1 MNKKERFE
9 VIVVGG
15 GHAGTEA
22 ALAAAR
28 CGCQTLLV
36 THSLESLGQM
46 SCNPAIGGIGKGH
59 IVREIDALG
68 GAMAQ
73 AIDLSGIQ
81 FRRLNERK
89 GPAVRATRAQAD
101 RSLYRQAIRE
111 RLQRQ
116 QNLYLF
122 QASVDD
128 LLVEQNRVVGVTTST
143 GVEFRAGAV
152 VLTVGTFLGG
162 KIHIGEQQYEGGRAG
177 DPPAN
182 VLALKLRERGFSIGR
197 LKTGTPPRIDSKTID
212 FSVLKE
218 QPGDQPV
225 PCFSFLGEASHHPR
239 QVSCHI
245 TATNEQ
251 THDIVRQAL
260 DRSPLFSGVIQGTGP
275 RYCPSIEDKVV
286 RFDHRPA
293 HQIFVEPEGLNAAE
307 VYPNGI
313 STSLPYDV
321 QLALVRSIK
330 GFHNATITRPGYA
343 IEYDYFDPRGLRR
356 SLESRDLEG
365 LYLAGQINGTTGY
378 EEAAGQGLL
387 AGVNA
392 ARSTQSR
399 EPWIPRRDQSYIGV
413 MIDDLIVSG
422 ISEPYRM
429 FTSRAEYRLQL
440 REDNADLRLTAKGR
454 ELGLVDEHRWHHFSE
469 KAEVMEREQK
479 RLREVWARPGTP
491 ASEDLETLLGLS
503 LRSETRLSD
512 LLSRPEVDYLTLMKV
527 SGAGPGTTH
536 PEVVEQLEIQARYAG
551 YIRRQKSEIERMARD
566 EALVLPEDLDYSAIK
581 GLSTE
586 VRQKLDRHRP
596 ETLGQAS
603 RVDGVTPVAVNLL
616 LVHLKKR
623 GLKSAA

>member
-128 LLVEQNRVVGVTTST
+128 LLVAQNRVVGVTTSA
-143 GVEFRAGAV
+143 GVDFRAGAV

-225 PCFSFLGEASHHPR
+225 PCFSFLGKASQHPR

-260 DRSPLFSGVIQGTGP
+260 DRSPLFSGIIQGTGP

-286 RFDHRPA
+286 RFDQRPA
-293 HQIFVEPEGLNAAE
+293 HQIFVEPEGLNA
-307 VYPNGI
+307 P
-313 STSLPYDV
+313 
-321 QLALVRSIK
+321 
-330 GFHNATITRPGYA
+330 
-343 IEYDYFDPRGLRR
+343 
-356 SLESRDLEG
+356 
-365 LYLAGQINGTTGY
+365 
-378 EEAAGQGLL
+378 
-387 AGVNA
+387 
-392 ARSTQSR
+392 
-399 EPWIPRRDQSYIGV
+399 
-413 MIDDLIVSG
+413 
-422 ISEPYRM
+422 
-429 FTSRAEYRLQL
+429 
-440 REDNADLRLTAKGR
+440 
-454 ELGLVDEHRWHHFSE
+454 
-469 KAEVMEREQK
+469 
-479 RLREVWARPGTP
+479 
-491 ASEDLETLLGLS
+491 
-503 LRSETRLSD
+503 
-512 LLSRPEVDYLTLMKV
+512 
-527 SGAGPGTTH
+527 
-536 PEVVEQLEIQARYAG
+536 
-551 YIRRQKSEIERMARD
+551 
-566 EALVLPEDLDYSAIK
+566 
-581 GLSTE
+581 
-586 VRQKLDRHRP
+586 
-596 ETLGQAS
+596 
-603 RVDGVTPVAVNLL
+603 
-616 LVHLKKR
+616 
-623 GLKSAA
+623 

>member
-1 MNKKERFE
+1 
-9 VIVVGG
+9 
-15 GHAGTEA
+15 
-22 ALAAAR
+22 
-28 CGCQTLLV
+28 
-36 THSLESLGQM
+36 
-46 SCNPAIGGIGKGH
+46 
-59 IVREIDALG
+59 
-68 GAMAQ
+68 
-73 AIDLSGIQ
+73 
-81 FRRLNERK
+81 
-89 GPAVRATRAQAD
+89 
-101 RSLYRQAIRE
+101 
-111 RLQRQ
+111 
-116 QNLYLF
+116 
-122 QASVDD
+122 
-128 LLVEQNRVVGVTTST
+128 
-143 GVEFRAGAV
+143 
-152 VLTVGTFLGG
+152 VL
-162 KIHIGEQQYEGGRAG
+162 
-177 DPPAN
+177 
-182 VLALKLRERGFSIGR
+182 
-197 LKTGTPPRIDSKTID
+197 
-212 FSVLKE
+212 
-218 QPGDQPV
+218 
-225 PCFSFLGEASHHPR
+225 
-239 QVSCHI
+239 
-245 TATNEQ
+245 
-251 THDIVRQAL
+251 
-260 DRSPLFSGVIQGTGP
+260 
-275 RYCPSIEDKVV
+275 
-286 RFDHRPA
+286 FDHRPA

-321 QLALVRSIK
+321 QRALVRSIK

-512 LLSRPEVDYLTLMKV
+512 LLSRPEV
-527 SGAGPGTTH
+527 
-536 PEVVEQLEIQARYAG
+536 I
-551 YIRRQKSEIERMARD
+551 I
-566 EALVLPEDLDYSAIK
+566 
-581 GLSTE
+581 
-586 VRQKLDRHRP
+586 
-596 ETLGQAS
+596 
-603 RVDGVTPVAVNLL
+603 
-616 LVHLKKR
+616 
-623 GLKSAA
+623 